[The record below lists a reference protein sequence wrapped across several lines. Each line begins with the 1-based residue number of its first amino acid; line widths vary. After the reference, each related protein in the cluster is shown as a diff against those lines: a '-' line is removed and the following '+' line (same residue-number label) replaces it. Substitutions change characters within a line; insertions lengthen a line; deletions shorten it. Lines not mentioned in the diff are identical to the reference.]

1 MLDTHEIAALGARRL
16 KETADKDGDRVLD
29 AGRASRNTELVARN
43 LEVRRSP
50 RPVRRS
56 DRSSWLLHAARE
68 RERDGFRIPGSNSTR
83 SPHPF
88 VRSFHCSSWL
98 LYGGSTRRERA
109 RAD

>member
-68 RERDGFRIPGSNSTR
+68 RERWIPNPGVKFHSVAT
-83 SPHPF
+83 P
-88 VRSFHCSSWL
+88 VRSVVPLFLMVALWWL
-98 LYGGSTRRERA
+98 HAAGESES
-109 RAD
+109 